1 MAKPKDDIITGEQI
15 EKILDLT
22 QEAGVFDMFFGHI
35 EYLTDDEWK
44 TRTNMFNRMEKL
56 GKDFEM
62 DDRELAIHV
71 KLNKEAGIAQRT
83 LSKELIKKENRQIVK
98 EIYAILSPDTEWDI
112 VKAVNEIARR
122 IPQIKSEIGLGF

>member
-1 MAKPKDDIITGEQI
+1 MAKKDEIITGEQI

-35 EYLTDDEWK
+35 EYLTDEENK
-44 TRTNMFNRMEKL
+44 IYVNMFNRREKL

-62 DDRELAIHV
+62 DDKELAVHV
-71 KLNKEAGIAQRT
+71 KLNKEAGKAQRD
-83 LSKELIKKENRQIVK
+83 LSKELVKKENRQVVK
-98 EIYAILSPDTEWDI
+98 EIYAILMPDTAWDI
-112 VKAVNEIARR
+112 TKAVNEIARR